1 MPAAL
6 IEPVEMIRRLIAF
19 DTTSRNSNLDLIRWV
34 ADYLD
39 GFGIRPVLV
48 HDETGA
54 KANLFATLGPDAD
67 GGIVLS
73 GHTDVV
79 PVDGQDWSSDPWT
92 LIERDGRLY
101 GRGSADMKSFCAL
114 VLAKVPA
121 LIAAARERPFHIA
134 LSYDEEV
141 GCLGIHGLFRHLRA
155 TGRRPRVVIIGEP
168 TRMAVVNAHK
178 GSTSVRTLVTGLASH
193 SARSH
198 QGVNA
203 IAHTAELIAFLGR
216 LGEELRETRHDP
228 RFEPPYSTLS
238 ATMIQGGTAGNIIP
252 AECALVWDIRS
263 LPGTDPE
270 ALVAR
275 FTAFAEAEVLP
286 RMRALSE
293 RTGITT
299 RIAAHVRAL
308 E

>member
-1 MPAAL
+1 MEQTVQQAPHVGRPRPPAGLRRRQERLDQAVLVIAQGLTGAKVSKPGRDLRASTSQPPQWKSPYPNSCQPCLSPLLKGGWLHFQNGHSARTGTAGAGQCRTGLFQWPKRNGDSAMPAAL

-92 LIERDGRLY
+92 LTERDGRLY

-141 GCLGIHGLFRHLRA
+141 GCLGIHGLLRHLRA
-155 TGRRPRVVIIGEP
+155 TGRRPSVV
-168 TRMAVVNAHK
+168 
-178 GSTSVRTLVTGLASH
+178 
-193 SARSH
+193 
-198 QGVNA
+198 
-203 IAHTAELIAFLGR
+203 
-216 LGEELRETRHDP
+216 
-228 RFEPPYSTLS
+228 
-238 ATMIQGGTAGNIIP
+238 
-252 AECALVWDIRS
+252 
-263 LPGTDPE
+263 
-270 ALVAR
+270 
-275 FTAFAEAEVLP
+275 
-286 RMRALSE
+286 
-293 RTGITT
+293 
-299 RIAAHVRAL
+299 
-308 E
+308 